1 MLIDFGCLLLGYAV
15 HMLSTIAIRR
25 RYKRGFGLRA
35 YVGENPYAFAL
46 SLLSL
51 VVIYILA
58 LSDWFETF
66 FPVDVGRSA
75 VMVIGGYLNSSLL
88 KKVLHKFS
96 PESERR
102 KGEKSAE

>member
-46 SLLSL
+46 RLLSL
-51 VVIYILA
+51 VVIYL
-58 LSDWFETF
+58 LSLSEWFTAF
-66 FPVDVGRSA
+66 FPVDMGRSA

-88 KKVLHKFS
+88 KKVLHRFS
-96 PESERR
+96 PESGK
-102 KGEKSAE
+102 KGKEG